1 MTPGRFSK
9 ALVRRLTV
17 SWRQQPSQHDI
28 EALDANVA
36 RVGLVVRVRWAIVAA
51 LVVFS
56 VIGAGIYA
64 VDGSFGDMWRQM
76 VVPGAALGF
85 VLLYNAYYQ
94 MNYRR
99 FANISVFNVVQLL
112 LDIAVVTLLIYYSGG
127 VYSWFA
133 AMYLLFVLE
142 AALILPTRTQV
153 LAITVG
159 AWAAYSAALGLVYAG
174 LLPHVAMPFVSNDLQ
189 AVGSYV
195 AVRSLWELTIL
206 GGAAAVGT
214 ALMEEIRA
222 GEAKT
227 AAESVRDRRTGLFD
241 HTYFRRELGL
251 ELERARRD
259 RRGVSVVLAD
269 IDGFERFNMLFGVG
283 AGNAMLVRLT
293 EAINRAVA
301 PSASLESHLIVVA
314 RWGGEEFILLVPEAS
329 PGDMRDGEA
338 IAERVR
344 AAAGDVRDQDRSVT
358 VSVGVAAFPV
368 HGRTAAELIGAADG
382 ALTAAKSA
390 GGNRVVAGRGG
401 TAEQDDV

>member
-9 ALVRRLTV
+9 ALARRLTV
-17 SWRQQPSQHDI
+17 SWRQQPNQHEI

-56 VIGAGIYA
+56 VAGAGIYA
-64 VDGSFGDMWRQM
+64 ADGSFAEMWRQM
-76 VVPGAALGF
+76 VVPGVSLGF
-85 VLLYNAYYQ
+85 VLLYNTYYQ

-99 FANISVFNVVQLL
+99 FANIAVFNVVQLL
-112 LDIAVVTLLIYYSGG
+112 LDIVVVTVLIYYSGG
-127 VYSWFA
+127 VYSWFP

-142 AALILPTRTQV
+142 AALILPTREQV
-153 LAITVG
+153 FAIAVG
-159 AWAAYSAALGLVYAG
+159 AWAAYTAVLGLVFFEA
-174 LLPHVAMPFVSNDLQ
+174 LPHVAMPFVRNDLQ
-189 AVGSYV
+189 AAASYV
-195 AVRSLWELTIL
+195 AVRCLWELTIL

-214 ALMEEIRA
+214 GLMTEIRMR
-222 GEAKT
+222 EEQT
-227 AAESVRDRRTGLFD
+227 ASGSVRDRRTGLFD
-241 HTYFRRELGL
+241 RAYFRRELGL

-269 IDGFERFNMLFGVG
+269 IDDFERFNTLFGVE

-293 EAINRAVA
+293 EAITRAVA
-301 PSASLESHLIVVA
+301 PSGSPEPQLIVVA
-314 RWGGEEFILLVPEAS
+314 RWGGEEFVLLVPEAS

-344 AAAGDVRDQDRSVT
+344 VATGDVRDQDRSVT
-358 VSVGVAAFPV
+358 VSVGVATFPA
-368 HGRTAAELIGAADG
+368 HGRTAAELIGAADS
-382 ALTAAKSA
+382 ALTAAKAA

-401 TAEQDDV
+401 TAEQDDL